1 MRRAG
6 ALREGDCAQSRE
18 ALRETSASNS
28 PPSTLS
34 VKDSRGAGFFFAQE
48 RLGRPHRLVDSMH
61 TAADFLKSIGALG
74 RERIWLLGVLTAGHF
89 VIHWF
94 QQFFP
99 VILPS
104 LKSGLNLSNVEVG
117 ALTSAQQVIVGLG
130 QMPFGMVADSLVRH
144 RAIILAFSLVAM
156 GAAYF
161 LLALPLFIWAL
172 LGSALIG
179 LGTAL
184 WHPTAAA
191 SLSNRFP
198 ERRATALSIHGTGA
212 TLSDTITPL
221 LVGVLLANFSWQTAT
236 QMQLLPGLLFAL
248 LLWRA
253 LAGVFNQGA
262 AAPRRVSTQ
271 FRDVV
276 AVIQNPA
283 FLGLSVATGL
293 LSMSRLVI
301 LTFLPIYLQ
310 EHLHYSSVA
319 LGVYIALLH
328 AMGIISQPLLGLLSD
343 RFGRKAVLLPSCLL
357 LGCFFSLLAAAP
369 PGIALG
375 LVIVA
380 SGLFFY
386 TLFNIFNAA
395 VMDVASSNVQAAT
408 YGLTSLITQLVVI
421 PAPMITGYLIG
432 SLGIKFAFVLS
443 GIFLFIAGAVLA
455 PLRLYRGTQNAQP

>member
-1 MRRAG
+1 MNTAG
-6 ALREGDCAQSRE
+6 IF
-18 ALRETSASNS
+18 
-28 PPSTLS
+28 PPSLRALG
-34 VKDSRGAGFFFAQE
+34 KE
-48 RLGRPHRLVDSMH
+48 RL
-61 TAADFLKSIGALG
+61 
-74 RERIWLLGVLTAGHF
+74 WLLGVLTAGHF

-99 VILPS
+99 VLLPS
-104 LKSGLNLSNVEVG
+104 IKSGLNLNNVEVG
-117 ALTSAQQVIVGLG
+117 ALTSAQQVVVGFG
-130 QMPFGMVADSLVRH
+130 QLPLGMVADSMVRH
-144 RAIILAFSLVAM
+144 RATILALSLISM

-161 LLALPLFIWAL
+161 LLAAPLFIWAL
-172 LGSALIG
+172 LGSGLIG

-212 TLSDTITPL
+212 TLSDTLTPL
-221 LVGVLLANFSWQTAT
+221 GVGVLLAHFSWQTAT
-236 QMQLLPGLLFAL
+236 QVQLLPGLIFAF

-253 LAGVFNQGA
+253 LAGVFSDDGSA
-262 AAPRRVSTQ
+262 RRRVSTQ
-271 FRDVV
+271 FHDVI
-276 AVIQNPA
+276 AVIKNPA

-293 LSMSRLVI
+293 LSMARLVI

-310 EHLHYSSVA
+310 EDLHYSSVA

-328 AMGIISQPLLGLLSD
+328 AMGTVSQPVLGLLSD

-357 LGCFFSLLAAAP
+357 LGLFFSLLAIAP
-369 PGIALG
+369 PGIPLG

-380 SGLFFY
+380 IGIFFY

-408 YGLTSLITQLVVI
+408 FGLTSLITQLVVI
-421 PAPMITGYLIG
+421 PSPMITGYLIG
-432 SLGIKFAFVLS
+432 GLGIKFAFVLA
-443 GIFLFIAGAVLA
+443 GLFLLLAGLVLA
-455 PLRLYRGTQNAQP
+455 PLQLYRGTQDL

>member
-1 MRRAG
+1 MKTAR
-6 ALREGDCAQSRE
+6 LIFI
-18 ALRETSASNS
+18 
-28 PPSTLS
+28 S
-34 VKDSRGAGFFFAQE
+34 VR
-48 RLGRPHRLVDSMH
+48 
-61 TAADFLKSIGALG
+61 ALG
-74 RERIWLLGVLTAGHF
+74 KERIWLLAVLTAGHF

-94 QQFFP
+94 QQFYP

-104 LKSGLNLSNVEVG
+104 IKSALNLSNVEVG
-117 ALTSAQQVIVGLG
+117 ALTSAQQVVVGLG
-130 QMPFGMVADSLVRH
+130 QMPFGMVADSMVRH
-144 RAIILAFSLVAM
+144 RAAILALALVSM

-161 LLALPLFIWAL
+161 LLALPAFICAL

-198 ERRATALSIHGTGA
+198 ERRATALSINGTGA

-236 QMQLLPGLLFAL
+236 QVQLLPGLLFAF

-253 LAGVFNQGA
+253 LAGVFSANVSV
-262 AAPRRVSTQ
+262 PRRVSAQ
-271 FRDVV
+271 FYDVV
-276 AVIQNPA
+276 AIIKNPA
-283 FLGLSVATGL
+283 FLGLSVSTGL

-319 LGVYIALLH
+319 LGIYIALLH
-328 AMGIISQPLLGLLSD
+328 VMGTLSQPILGLLSD

-357 LGCFFSLLAAAP
+357 LGLFFALLAVVP
-369 PGIALG
+369 PGIPLG
-375 LVIVA
+375 IVIVA
-380 SGLFFY
+380 IGLFFY

-395 VMDVASSNVQAAT
+395 VMDVASSNAQAAT

-421 PAPMITGYLIG
+421 PAPMITGYFIG
-432 SLGIKFAFVLS
+432 GLGIKFAFVLS
-443 GIFLFIAGAVLA
+443 GLFLLIAGLVLA
-455 PLRLYRGTQNAQP
+455 PLQLYRGTHNS

>member
-1 MRRAG
+1 M
-6 ALREGDCAQSRE
+6 
-18 ALRETSASNS
+18 
-28 PPSTLS
+28 P
-34 VKDSRGAGFFFAQE
+34 
-48 RLGRPHRLVDSMH
+48 

-161 LLALPLFIWAL
+161 LLALPLFIWTL

-253 LAGVFNQGA
+253 LAGVFAQAA

-271 FRDVV
+271 LRDVV

-310 EHLHYSSVA
+310 EHLH
-319 LGVYIALLH
+319 
-328 AMGIISQPLLGLLSD
+328 
-343 RFGRKAVLLPSCLL
+343 
-357 LGCFFSLLAAAP
+357 
-369 PGIALG
+369 
-375 LVIVA
+375 
-380 SGLFFY
+380 
-386 TLFNIFNAA
+386 
-395 VMDVASSNVQAAT
+395 
-408 YGLTSLITQLVVI
+408 
-421 PAPMITGYLIG
+421 
-432 SLGIKFAFVLS
+432 
-443 GIFLFIAGAVLA
+443 
-455 PLRLYRGTQNAQP
+455 

>member
-1 MRRAG
+1 MVSAPHF
-6 ALREGDCAQSRE
+6 L
-18 ALRETSASNS
+18 TSI
-28 PPSTLS
+28 
-34 VKDSRGAGFFFAQE
+34 R
-48 RLGRPHRLVDSMH
+48 
-61 TAADFLKSIGALG
+61 ALG
-74 RERIWLLGVLTAGHF
+74 KERIWLLGVLTAGHF

-104 LKSGLNLSNVEVG
+104 IKSGLALNNVEVG
-117 ALTSAQQVIVGLG
+117 ALTSAQQLVVGFVQL
-130 QMPFGMVADSLVRH
+130 PFGMVADSMVRH
-144 RAIILAFSLVAM
+144 RGTILSLSLASM

-161 LLALPLFIWAL
+161 LLGLPVFIWAL

-212 TLSDTITPL
+212 TLSDTLTPL
-221 LVGVLLANFSWQTAT
+221 CVGVLLASFSWQTAA
-236 QMQLLPGLLFAL
+236 QMQLIPGLLFAF

-253 LAGVFNQGA
+253 LAGVFRDGA
-262 AAPRRVSTQ
+262 AAPQRVSAQ

-276 AVIQNPA
+276 AILKNPV
-283 FLGLSVATGL
+283 FLGLSVSTGL
-293 LSMSRLVI
+293 LSMSRLVV

-310 EHLHYSSVA
+310 EHLGYSSVA
-319 LGVYIALLH
+319 LGIYIALLH
-328 AMGIISQPLLGLLSD
+328 AMGTLSQPALGLLSD

-357 LGCFFSLLAAAP
+357 LGIFFALLAVAP
-369 PGIALG
+369 PGILLG

-380 SGLFFY
+380 IGLFFY

-395 VMDVASSNVQAAT
+395 VMDVAGSNVQAAT

-421 PAPMITGYLIG
+421 PSPMITGYLIG
-432 SLGIKFAFVLS
+432 GFGIKFAFVLA
-443 GIFLFIAGAVLA
+443 GVFLLIAGLVLA
-455 PLRLYRGTQNAQP
+455 PLQLYRGTQNA

>member
-1 MRRAG
+1 MNSVRYFF
-6 ALREGDCAQSRE
+6 
-18 ALRETSASNS
+18 TS
-28 PPSTLS
+28 T
-34 VKDSRGAGFFFAQE
+34 
-48 RLGRPHRLVDSMH
+48 
-61 TAADFLKSIGALG
+61 GALG
-74 RERIWLLGVLTAGHF
+74 KERIWLLGVLTAGHF

-104 LKSGLNLSNVEVG
+104 IKSGLNLNNVEVG
-117 ALTSAQQVIVGLG
+117 ALTSAQQVVVGLG
-130 QMPFGMVADSLVRH
+130 QLPFGMVADSMVRQ
-144 RAIILAFSLVAM
+144 RATILALALVSM

-161 LLALPLFIWAL
+161 LLAAPLFLWAL

-221 LVGVLLANFSWQTAT
+221 LVGVLLANLSWQSAT
-236 QMQLLPGLLFAL
+236 QVQLLPGLLFAF

-253 LAGVFNQGA
+253 LAGVFSDGA
-262 AAPRRVSTQ
+262 SAPRRVSTQ

-276 AVIQNPA
+276 AVIKNPA

-310 EHLHYSSVA
+310 EHLQYSSIA
-319 LGVYIALLH
+319 LGIYIALLH
-328 AMGIISQPLLGLLSD
+328 AMGIVSQPLLGLLSD

-357 LGCFFSLLAAAP
+357 LGLFFSLLAVAP

-380 SGLFFY
+380 IGLFFY

-395 VMDVASSNVQAAT
+395 VMDVAGSNVQAAT

-432 SLGIKFAFVLS
+432 GLGIKFAFILS
-443 GIFLFIAGAVLA
+443 AIFLFIAGLVLA
-455 PLRLYRGTQNAQP
+455 PLQLYRGSQSS

>member
-1 MRRAG
+1 MNPARNFLTAI
-6 ALREGDCAQSRE
+6 
-18 ALRETSASNS
+18 
-28 PPSTLS
+28 
-34 VKDSRGAGFFFAQE
+34 RG
-48 RLGRPHRLVDSMH
+48 LG
-61 TAADFLKSIGALG
+61 K
-74 RERIWLLGVLTAGHF
+74 ERIRLLGVLTVGHF

-94 QQFFP
+94 QQFYP
-99 VILPS
+99 VILPA
-104 LKSGLNLSNVEVG
+104 LKSGLALTNVEVG
-117 ALTSAQQVIVGLG
+117 ARTSAQQVVVGLG
-130 QMPFGMVADSLVRH
+130 QLPAGMAADSMVRH
-144 RAIILAFSLVAM
+144 RGAILALSLVSM

-161 LLALPLFIWAL
+161 LLGLPLFIWAL

-191 SLSNRFP
+191 ALSNRFP

-221 LVGVLLANFSWQTAT
+221 LVGVLLANLSWQTAA
-236 QMQLLPGLLFAL
+236 QVQLLPGLLFAF

-253 LAGVFNQGA
+253 LAGVFSDS
-262 AAPRRVSTQ
+262 AAPRQRVSAQ

-276 AVIQNPA
+276 AVIKNPA
-283 FLGLSVATGL
+283 FLGLSVSTGL
-293 LSMSRLVI
+293 LSMSRLII

-319 LGVYIALLH
+319 LGIYIALLH
-328 AMGIISQPLLGLLSD
+328 ALGTISQPILGLLSD

-357 LGCFFSLLAAAP
+357 LGLFFALLAVAP
-369 PGIALG
+369 PGIPLG

-380 SGLFFY
+380 IGLFFY

-395 VMDVASSNVQAAT
+395 VMDVAGSNVQAAT
-408 YGLTSLITQLVVI
+408 YGLTSLITQLAVI

-432 SLGIKFAFVLS
+432 GLGIKFVFVL
-443 GIFLFIAGAVLA
+443 AGAFLVVAGLVLA
-455 PLRLYRGTQNAQP
+455 PLQLYRGTQNS

>member
-1 MRRAG
+1 MNTAG
-6 ALREGDCAQSRE
+6 IF
-18 ALRETSASNS
+18 
-28 PPSTLS
+28 PPSIRALG
-34 VKDSRGAGFFFAQE
+34 KE
-48 RLGRPHRLVDSMH
+48 RL
-61 TAADFLKSIGALG
+61 
-74 RERIWLLGVLTAGHF
+74 WLLGVLTAGHF

-99 VILPS
+99 VLLPS
-104 LKSGLNLSNVEVG
+104 IKSGLNLNNVEVG
-117 ALTSAQQVIVGLG
+117 ALTSAQQVVVGFG
-130 QMPFGMVADSLVRH
+130 QLPLGMVADSMVRH
-144 RAIILAFSLVAM
+144 RATILALSLISM

-161 LLALPLFIWAL
+161 LLAAPLFIWAL
-172 LGSALIG
+172 LGSGLIG

-212 TLSDTITPL
+212 TLSDTLTPL
-221 LVGVLLANFSWQTAT
+221 GVGLLLAHFSWQTAT
-236 QMQLLPGLLFAL
+236 QVQLLPGLFFAF

-253 LAGVFNQGA
+253 LAGVFSDDSSA
-262 AAPRRVSTQ
+262 RRRVSTQ
-271 FRDVV
+271 FRDVI
-276 AVIQNPA
+276 AVIKNPA

-293 LSMSRLVI
+293 LSMARLVI

-310 EHLHYSSVA
+310 EDLHYSSVA

-328 AMGIISQPLLGLLSD
+328 AMGTVSQPVLGLLSD

-357 LGCFFSLLAAAP
+357 LGLFFSLLAIAP
-369 PGIALG
+369 PGIPLG

-380 SGLFFY
+380 IGVFFY

-408 YGLTSLITQLVVI
+408 FGLTSLITQLVVI
-421 PAPMITGYLIG
+421 PSPMVTGYLIG
-432 SLGIKFAFVLS
+432 GLGIKFAFVLA
-443 GIFLFIAGAVLA
+443 GLFLLIAGLVLA
-455 PLRLYRGTQNAQP
+455 PLQLYRGTQDS

>member
-1 MRRAG
+1 MVSAPH
-6 ALREGDCAQSRE
+6 L
-18 ALRETSASNS
+18 LTSIR
-28 PPSTLS
+28 TLG
-34 VKDSRGAGFFFAQE
+34 K
-48 RLGRPHRLVDSMH
+48 
-61 TAADFLKSIGALG
+61 
-74 RERIWLLGVLTAGHF
+74 ERIWLLGVLTAGHF

-104 LKSGLNLSNVEVG
+104 IKSGLALNNVEVG
-117 ALTSAQQVIVGLG
+117 ALTSAQQLVVGFVQL
-130 QMPFGMVADSLVRH
+130 PFGMVADSMVRH
-144 RAIILAFSLVAM
+144 RGTILSLSLASM

-161 LLALPLFIWAL
+161 LLGLPVFIWAL

-212 TLSDTITPL
+212 TLSDTLTPL
-221 LVGVLLANFSWQTAT
+221 CVGVLLANFSWQTAA
-236 QMQLLPGLLFAL
+236 QMQLIPGLLFAF

-253 LAGVFNQGA
+253 LAGVFRDGA
-262 AAPRRVSTQ
+262 AAPQRVSAQ

-276 AVIQNPA
+276 AILKNPV
-283 FLGLSVATGL
+283 FLGLSVSTGL
-293 LSMSRLVI
+293 LSMSRLVV

-310 EHLHYSSVA
+310 EHLGYSSVA
-319 LGVYIALLH
+319 LGIYIALLH
-328 AMGIISQPLLGLLSD
+328 AMGTLSQPALGLLSD

-357 LGCFFSLLAAAP
+357 LGIFFALLAVAP
-369 PGIALG
+369 PGILLG

-380 SGLFFY
+380 IGLFFY

-395 VMDVASSNVQAAT
+395 VMDVAGSNVQAAT

-421 PAPMITGYLIG
+421 PSPMITGYLIG
-432 SLGIKFAFVLS
+432 GLGIKFAFVLA
-443 GIFLFIAGAVLA
+443 GVFLLIAGLVLA
-455 PLRLYRGTQNAQP
+455 PLQLYRGTQNA